1 MTIRIGG
8 EKASKPELHTPPVMP
23 PHRPRKKRMSARLYT
38 IGFGFLLLS
47 VILFGAYALYEK
59 FSGTSATTPGTQ
71 NSQAADNTSQVVSR
85 VGNMMLLPDE
95 TPTIATV
102 TDLSKLQG
110 QKFFAHAEKGDIVLM
125 YAKAQKAILYSPS
138 QNKII
143 EVAPITNDKP

>member
-1 MTIRIGG
+1 MTIRLGG
-8 EKASKPELHTPPVMP
+8 ERPSAPTLPPVLP
-23 PHRPRKKRMSARLYT
+23 PHPRKKRISARLYG
-38 IGFGFLLLS
+38 IGLGLLLLC
-47 VILFGAYALYEK
+47 VIVLGLYAAYEK
-59 FSGTSATTPGTQ
+59 FWGDGATMPPGTQ
-71 NSQAADNTSQVVSR
+71 NSQAADNTNQVVSR

-110 QKFFAHAEKGDIVLM
+110 QKFFAHAQKGDIVLM
-125 YAKAQKAILYSPS
+125 YARAQKAILYSPS

>member
-8 EKASKPELHTPPVMP
+8 EKASASTPPPVLP
-23 PHRPRKKRMSARLYT
+23 PRPHKKRISPRLYA
-38 IGFGFLLLS
+38 IGLGLLLLCVIVLS
-47 VILFGAYALYEK
+47 VYAAYEK
-59 FSGTSATTPGTQ
+59 FWGGSASPAGTQ
-71 NSQAADNTSQVVSR
+71 NTNSADNTSQVVSR

-102 TDLSKLQG
+102 TDLNKLQG